1 MILRHT
7 FLLHFFRNFG
17 LMPEFF
23 KLFVSHLMS
32 QNGVIS
38 KLLLRFMCSTH
49 ATYIRHEFL
58 TLIVSMARFFV
69 KIIISKVADSRFLIT
84 FSNVYFWQ
92 AAFKNETA
100 VSEYQRKKYSQ
111 FNTLMGVSLQNF

>member
-1 MILRHT
+1 MQHT
-7 FLLHFFRNFG
+7 L
-17 LMPEFF
+17 EF
-23 KLFVSHLMS
+23 
-32 QNGVIS
+32 
-38 KLLLRFMCSTH
+38 
-49 ATYIRHEFL
+49 YIRHEFL

-111 FNTLMGVSLQNF
+111 FNTLMGVALQNFQPIQFTQNYNLHIGQLNSE

>member
-1 MILRHT
+1 MQHT
-7 FLLHFFRNFG
+7 LEL
-17 LMPEFF
+17 
-23 KLFVSHLMS
+23 
-32 QNGVIS
+32 
-38 KLLLRFMCSTH
+38 
-49 ATYIRHEFL
+49 YIRHEFL

-111 FNTLMGVSLQNF
+111 FNTLMGVSLQNFQPIECTQNYDLRKYNLVNRYVHVLNNLTFQVKGFIFQLCYLLK

>member
-1 MILRHT
+1 MQHT
-7 FLLHFFRNFG
+7 LEL
-17 LMPEFF
+17 
-23 KLFVSHLMS
+23 
-32 QNGVIS
+32 
-38 KLLLRFMCSTH
+38 
-49 ATYIRHEFL
+49 YIRHEFL

-111 FNTLMGVSLQNF
+111 FNTLMGVSLQNFQPIECTQNYDLRKYNLVDRYVHVLNNLTF

>member
-1 MILRHT
+1 
-7 FLLHFFRNFG
+7 
-17 LMPEFF
+17 MPETF

-49 ATYIRHEFL
+49 ATYIRTRHEFL

-100 VSEYQRKKYSQ
+100 VSEFQRK
-111 FNTLMGVSLQNF
+111 NTANLTR

>member
-1 MILRHT
+1 MQHT
-7 FLLHFFRNFG
+7 LEL
-17 LMPEFF
+17 
-23 KLFVSHLMS
+23 
-32 QNGVIS
+32 
-38 KLLLRFMCSTH
+38 
-49 ATYIRHEFL
+49 YIRHEFL

-111 FNTLMGVSLQNF
+111 FNTLMGVSLQNFQPYNVHKTTYDPRKYNLKVSKSRKKKLVS